1 MGTSCAPLV
10 LRSNHSLLHGTTPV
24 ERVIEEA
31 ARRGYGAVALTDRH
45 NLYGAIPFYK
55 LAREAGLKPILG
67 AEVRDGGR
75 RAVLLAK
82 SYAGYSN
89 LCRILSRKHLEEDF
103 SLAAAISSNSTNL
116 ENDEIRRGER
126 RSPAVQTCGSD
137 QGERRSPLQDG
148 MPPGPPSHEGAY
160 ADLFF
165 LTDSLSLAAELK
177 SRVTPGNLFLL
188 WALPER
194 ARRFDVFGEAKRL
207 GLPVVATPDVSFLD
221 PEEYEVHRLLKAIG
235 GNTILSRLDAS
246 DLAPQTGFLP
256 SAKTFQELAVTY
268 PEALRNNA
276 RIVEECNLEIP
287 MGKPIF
293 PKFPLPDGG
302 RAIKFLRKLC
312 MEGMPRRYP
321 GDAGQAPARLE
332 HELRIIEKLGF
343 TEYFIFVW
351 DILGYAREKGIAT
364 IGRGSGASSIVSYL
378 LGVTSVDPLAYNIP
392 FERFLHLKRA
402 DCPDLDIDLCWI
414 RRDEV
419 IESIYRKYGA
429 SRVAMVSTHATFRL
443 RGAVRE
449 TGKALGMSNDLVNR
463 IGHRL
468 PYDSDDPVAD
478 VLSRALPKNLAAS
491 IEPETW
497 RELCS
502 LAERIR
508 GFPHNISVHCGGLV
522 IADRPLDTYVPLER
536 AAKGVVITQYEK
548 DAVEEIGLVKM
559 DFLGNH
565 GLTIRDEAVRFV
577 AERTGEIINV
587 DSIPNRDPATTALLK
602 NGRTLGC
609 CQLESPAMRHLLQ
622 MFRAGSVR
630 DVMQALALVRPGPA
644 SLSVKEKFVR
654 RVRGL
659 EPADL
664 PHSSLA
670 GALGDSYGIMLYED
684 DAMLVAC
691 ALAGVTAEEGD
702 LLRKAISKARTRDAL
717 RKASEEF
724 IHKARANGVSLD
736 VAKEMWVQMA
746 KFNAYSFCKA
756 HAASYAILAYQ
767 IAWLKARHPLEF
779 MTAALNHQWGMY
791 PKRVHL
797 EEAKRLGLRI
807 LPPCVNRSERM
818 FIVEDDAIRIG
829 LEQVRGLTAA
839 TIEAILDERARRR
852 FESVEDFMSR
862 LRAGR
867 QELRNLVLCGAFDF
881 TGRVRPEL
889 IWAVER
895 VGGRGA
901 VGSDG
906 GEMLFQR
913 PAGPPTF
920 ALADYSE
927 ETKFRN
933 EMEVLELAV
942 SRHPLE
948 FVRPYLRVN
957 GIADSREVPRRLGK
971 RIRLAGIL
979 AALRETPTSRGAM
992 EFLTLEDEFGIF
1004 EVVLFPEIYRACRR
1018 AIEDAGPYLV
1028 EGTVEE
1034 QYDVL
1039 TINARSIGKLQTN
1052 GPAFS
1057 NRRTPSLKA
1066 C

>member
-10 LRSNHSLLHGTTPV
+10 LRSNYSLLHGTTPV
-24 ERVIEEA
+24 ERAVAEA

-67 AEVRDGGR
+67 AEIIEGGR

-89 LCRILSRKHLEEDF
+89 LCRILSRRNLEEEF
-103 SLAAAISSNSTNL
+103 SLAGGI
-116 ENDEIRRGER
+116 GER
-126 RSPAVQTCGSD
+126 SRTSESREHQIRTS
-137 QGERRSPLQDG
+137 L
-148 MPPGPPSHEGAY
+148 
-160 ADLFF
+160 DLFI
-165 LTDSLSLAAELK
+165 LTDSPSLAGELK
-177 SRVTPGNLFLL
+177 SRVAPGDLFLL
-188 WALPER
+188 WALPEN
-194 ARRFDVFGEAKRL
+194 RRWDIFGEAKRL

-221 PEEYEVHRLLKAIG
+221 PGEYDLHRLLKAIG
-235 GNTILSRLDAS
+235 GNTVLSRLDPAE
-246 DLAPQTGFLP
+246 LAPKTGFLP
-256 SAKTFQELAVTY
+256 SVDAFRQLASAH
-268 PEALRNNA
+268 PEGLRNNA

-293 PKFPLPDGG
+293 PKFPLPRGVRGVD
-302 RAIKFLRKLC
+302 FLRNIC

-321 GDAGQAPARLE
+321 GDSREAQVRLDC
-332 HELRIIEKLGF
+332 ELRIIEKLGF

-351 DILGYAREKGIAT
+351 DILGYARENGIAT

-378 LGVTSVDPLAYNIP
+378 LGVTSVDPLAYHIP

-449 TGKALGMSNDLVNR
+449 TGKALGMSNDVVNR
-463 IGHRL
+463 ISRRL
-468 PYDSDDPVAD
+468 PYDSDEPVAE
-478 VLSRALPKNLAAS
+478 VLSRALPKNLIDS
-491 IEPETW
+491 IEPDTW
-497 RELCS
+497 GELCAM
-502 LAERIR
+502 AERIR
-508 GFPHNISVHCGGLV
+508 GFPHNISVHCGGIV
-522 IADRPLDTYVPLER
+522 IADQPLDTYVPLER
-536 AAKGVVITQYEK
+536 AAKGVIIAQFEK
-548 DAVEEIGLVKM
+548 DAIEEIGLVKM

-565 GLTIRDEAVRFV
+565 GLTIRDEAIRFV
-577 AERTGEIINV
+577 AERTGEKIAF
-587 DSIPNRDPATTALLK
+587 DDIPDRDPVTVEMLRSA
-602 NGRTLGC
+602 RTLGC

-630 DVMQALALVRPGPA
+630 EIMQALALVRPGPA
-644 SLSVKEKFVR
+644 SLGVKEKFVR

-659 EPADL
+659 EPAEL
-664 PHSSLA
+664 PHPSLA
-670 GALGDSYGIMLYED
+670 EALGDSYGIMLYED

-702 LLRKAISKARTRDAL
+702 LLRKAISKARTREAL
-717 RKASEEF
+717 RKASVDF
-724 IHKARANGVSLD
+724 IRMARVNGVPLD
-736 VAKEMWVQMA
+736 IAKEMWTQMA

-767 IAWLKARHPLEF
+767 LAWLKARHPLEF

-797 EEAKRLGLRI
+797 EEAKRLGLRV
-807 LPPCVNRSERM
+807 LLPCVNRSARA
-818 FIVEDDAIRIG
+818 FAVEGDAIRIG
-829 LEQVRGLTAA
+829 LVQVRGLTEA
-839 TIEAILDERARRR
+839 TIQGILLERGKRR
-852 FESVEDFMSR
+852 FESIEDFMSR
-862 LRAGR
+862 VRAGR
-867 QELRNLVLCGAFDF
+867 QELRNMALGGAFDF

-895 VGGRGA
+895 NGGRAVAGA
-901 VGSDG
+901 KNR
-906 GEMLFQR
+906 EMLFAR
-913 PAGPPTF
+913 PASAASF
-920 ALADYSE
+920 VLEDYSE
-927 ETKFRN
+927 EIKLGH
-933 EMEVLELAV
+933 ELEVLELSV
-942 SRHPLE
+942 SHHPVKML
-948 FVRPYLRVN
+948 RPRLD
-957 GIADSREVPRRLGK
+957 GIDDSRDVPRRLHK
-971 RIRLAGIL
+971 RIRLAGML
-979 AALRETPTSRGAM
+979 AAMRETPTARGPM

-1004 EVVLFPEIYRACRR
+1004 EAVLFPEIYRAFRR
-1018 AIEDAGPYLV
+1018 NIQDAGPYIV

-1039 TINARSIGKLQTN
+1039 TVNAVKVVRESG
-1052 GPAFS
+1052 
-1057 NRRTPSLKA
+1057 RTAQASGLTL
-1066 C
+1066 